1 MLPSDSPTDA
11 SADPHSDQ
19 DQTPPRPAG
28 AEVGEIFDQGVTF
41 RDLGL
46 SDAVLAGIDAKGF
59 EHPTDIQAKLIP
71 PILAGK
77 DVLGQAR
84 TGTGKTAAFGLP
96 VLERA
101 DVETPQQALI
111 LAPTR
116 ELATQV
122 AAELIDLA
130 KGTSIEVVVIVGG
143 ESIRTQQKKLSA
155 GAQIV
160 VGTPRRIM
168 DLHGRRELS
177 FDNVRFAVLDE
188 VDRMLDIGFRDDIRK
203 ILKNIQGEH
212 QTVFVSATISDEIE
226 RLGRDVHEKNAEKI
240 TTVRA
245 RSRSRWSISSTS
257 PSSRGT
263 SGRCFCR
270 SSAPRSRTLT
280 LVFCRT
286 KATVRKVA
294 QYLKDKGI
302 AAREIHGDL
311 HQTKRNKVMMQMR
324 GGKVDVLVASDLAAR
339 GLDVEHI
346 THVINYD
353 LPEDPEI
360 YIHRIGRTARAG
372 RRGVAW
378 SFVTPEEG
386 QMLTEIEKLAGAYI
400 EHMEYPDFEPGPIPR
415 DVREERDKQ
424 AKRLDKATSPSSR
437 VASSDVEEMSEEER
451 NRLFPGGV
459 VPQGPPRKSL
469 GRKFRPAAAA
479 EPYPPPL
486 RTPASPLQRA
496 GPRSFPPHPRGA
508 PRPLFSPRRARFSGR
523 AQANR
528 PRTLPAPSP
537 RPPRDPQP
545 PSPPRVL
552 RPTPRD

>member
-1 MLPSDSPTDA
+1 MPTFDSTTDPA
-11 SADPHSDQ
+11 Q
-19 DQTPPRPAG
+19 DQTTNPQAHHHHDAQPAPEIG
-28 AEVGEIFDQGVTF
+28 AIFDQSVTF

-46 SDAVLAGIDAKGF
+46 SDQVLAGIDAKGF

-96 VLERA
+96 ILERA
-101 DVETPQQALI
+101 DLDTPQQALI

-122 AAELIDLA
+122 ASELIELA
-130 KGTSIEVVVIVGG
+130 KGTRVDVVTIVGG
-143 ESIRTQQKKLSA
+143 ESMRTQQKKLSA

-160 VGTPRRIM
+160 VGTPGRVM

-226 RLGRDVHEKNAEKI
+226 RLGRTFMKKNAEKI
-240 TTVRA
+240 TTVQGSLTVEMVDQKYFSVEPWDKRA
-245 RSRSRWSISSTS
+245 LLLKLL
-257 PSSRGT
+257 
-263 SGRCFCR
+263 
-270 SSAPRSRTLT
+270 RTEKPDT
-280 LVFCRT
+280 TVVFCRT

-302 AAREIHGDL
+302 VAREIHGDL
-311 HQTKRNKVMMQMR
+311 HQTKRNKVMNSMR
-324 GGKVDVLVASDLAAR
+324 GGDVDVLIASDLAAR

-346 THVINYD
+346 SHVINYD
-353 LPEDPEI
+353 IPEDPEI

-386 QMLTEIEKLAGAYI
+386 QRLTDIEKLAGAHI
-400 EHMEYPDFEPGPIPR
+400 EHMAYPDFTPGPIPK
-415 DVREERDKQ
+415 DVQEEREKQ
-424 AKRLDKATSPSSR
+424 TKRLDKATNPSSR
-437 VASSDVEEMSEEER
+437 VASANVEEMSEEER

-459 VPQGPPRKSL
+459 VPKGPPRKSL
-469 GRKFRPAAAA
+469 GRKFR
-479 EPYPPPL
+479 
-486 RTPASPLQRA
+486 R
-496 GPRSFPPHPRGA
+496 RG
-508 PRPLFSPRRARFSGR
+508 R
-523 AQANR
+523 
-528 PRTLPAPSP
+528 
-537 RPPRDPQP
+537 
-545 PSPPRVL
+545 
-552 RPTPRD
+552 